1 LRVLITGINGFT
13 GKHLSKYLENSGYE
27 IFGTSLKKE
36 DKNIFKCDITNKD
49 EIKKVLQ
56 KVNPDYIIHLAA
68 ISFVAH
74 SNNENFYKVNVIGTQ
89 NLLESIEKVKKVII
103 ASSAVVYGKQNSEIL
118 NEKMCPNPNNH
129 YGISKLAAEQIAK
142 NYFDKFNIIITRPF
156 NYTGPFQD
164 ESFLVPKI
172 VKHFKE
178 KKREIK
184 LGNLDVIREINSI
197 DFVCEVYKR
206 LIEKD
211 ISNTIVNIASSRGIH
226 LIDIVKTM
234 EEIAGYKINI
244 IQDERFIRK
253 NDIKKLIGDNT
264 LLKSLIGEVENKS
277 LKAILKEMYYAW

>member
-1 LRVLITGINGFT
+1 MRVLIIGIDGFT

-36 DKNIFKCDITNKD
+36 DKNIFKCDITNKN

-56 KVNPDYIIHLAA
+56 KTNPDYIIHLAA

-74 SNNENFYKVNVIGTQ
+74 SNNENFYKVNAIGTQ

-103 ASSAVVYGKQNSEIL
+103 SSSAVVYGKQNSEIL
-118 NEKMCPNPNNH
+118 NEKMCPNPSNH

-178 KKREIK
+178 KKREIR

-197 DFVCEVYKR
+197 EFVCEVYKR

-253 NDIKKLIGDNT
+253 NDIKKLIGDNS
-264 LLKSLIGEVENKS
+264 LLKSLIGKVENKS
-277 LKAILKEMYYAW
+277 LKAILKEMYHAW